1 MTLQVYLVHRKGDS
15 VIELMK
21 KTVMAGIGLALKTR
35 DEVEDFV
42 KDLVK
47 RGSMS
52 EKEGKKFLD
61 ELLSRYDEAKLKLEE
76 RVEKIVKDF
85 LKKADVVTGDELKAL
100 KKEIR
105 ELKKAIS
112 TGTDKNS

>member
-1 MTLQVYLVHRKGDS
+1 
-15 VIELMK
+15 VIDLIK
-21 KTVMAGIGLALKTR
+21 KTMMAGIGLALKTR
-35 DEVEDFV
+35 DEVEDLV

-47 RGSMS
+47 KGSMN
-52 EKEGKKFLD
+52 EQEGKKFLD
-61 ELLSRYDEAKLKLEE
+61 ELLSRYDEAKVKMEE
-76 RVEKIVKDF
+76 RVEKMVKDF

-112 TGTDKNS
+112 SDSKT

>member
-1 MTLQVYLVHRKGDS
+1 MIDL
-15 VIELMK
+15 IK
-21 KTVMAGIGLALKTR
+21 KTMMAGIGLALKTR
-35 DEVEDFV
+35 DEVEDLV

-47 RGSMS
+47 KGNMN
-52 EKEGKKFLD
+52 EQEGKKFLD
-61 ELLSRYDEAKLKLEE
+61 ELLDRYDEAKDKMEE
-76 RVEKIVKDF
+76 RVEKMVKDF

-112 TGTDKNS
+112 SDTKTTS

>member
-1 MTLQVYLVHRKGDS
+1 
-15 VIELMK
+15 VIDLIK
-21 KTVMAGIGLALKTR
+21 KTMMAGIGLALKTR
-35 DEVEDFV
+35 DEVEDLV

-47 RGSMS
+47 KGSMN
-52 EKEGKKFLD
+52 EQEGKKFLD
-61 ELLSRYDEAKLKLEE
+61 ELLSRYDEAKVKMEE

-112 TGTDKNS
+112 SDTKTTG

>member
-1 MTLQVYLVHRKGDS
+1 
-15 VIELMK
+15 VIDLIK
-21 KTVMAGIGLALKTR
+21 KTMMAGIGLALKTR
-35 DEVEDFV
+35 DEVEDLV

-47 RGSMS
+47 KGNMN
-52 EKEGKKFLD
+52 EQEGKKFLD
-61 ELLSRYDEAKLKLEE
+61 ELLDRYDEAKDKMEE
-76 RVEKIVKDF
+76 RVEKMVKDF

-112 TGTDKNS
+112 SDTKTTS